1 MEYTGKERTICA
13 FERKKADR
21 LPVFDVVNKPDMY
34 VKYIGEENYAAEGR
48 KAVRLAEKIGMDA
61 VMVHAA
67 PYTCLI
73 PPKAEWDGKDTF
85 TDRFGIK
92 CKVTD
97 TSWPLGMAHDSI
109 EADEDFLEVI
119 KNTEVTDEDVR
130 EIREAVLEADGD
142 IAVFGGVRSAFGF
155 LFIALGFE
163 NLSIAMYDD
172 PELLKEI
179 IEAADDYWT
188 KVGLA
193 AIEAGCDALYVAD
206 DMGMNGS
213 TLIAPDK
220 LREFFFPS
228 LKKQIRTWKEA
239 GGRVLFHSCGNID
252 AILEDLA
259 DMGIDALTN
268 LQVKAGMNL
277 KSAKERIGDRVTIV
291 GNIDA
296 TGVMCQSDKT
306 LIDAAIKETVETA
319 GYDGGLI
326 IATDHSF
333 HEGIPEENVIHFIES
348 AGKIGA
354 APSCTGYQVK

>member
-1 MEYTGKERTICA
+1 MEYTGRERILCA
-13 FERKKADR
+13 FEHKKADR

-34 VKYIGEENYAAEGR
+34 TDLLGEDNYEAKGPA
-48 KAVRLAEKIGMDA
+48 AVRLAEKIGMDA
-61 VMVHAA
+61 VMVHCA

-73 PPKAEWDGKDTF
+73 PPKAEWDSANSF
-85 TDRFGIK
+85 TDRFGIRSI
-92 CKVTD
+92 VTD
-97 TSWPLGMAHDSI
+97 TSWPLGMAHSEI
-109 EADEDFLEVI
+109 EPDEEFLEKIRSI
-119 KNTEVTDEDVR
+119 KVTDADVK
-130 EIREAVLEADGD
+130 EVKDAVKEAAGR
-142 IAVFGGVRSAFGF
+142 IAVMGGVRSAFSF

-172 PELLKEI
+172 PDLLKKI

-188 KVGLA
+188 EVGLKL
-193 AIEAGCDALYVAD
+193 IEVGCDALYVAN

-228 LKKQIRTWKEA
+228 MKKQIKAWHDA

-268 LQVKAGMNL
+268 LQVKAGMDL
-277 KSAKERIGDRVTIV
+277 ASAVKRIGDRVTIV
-291 GNIDA
+291 GNVDA
-296 TGVMCQSDKT
+296 TGIMCQPDQTK
-306 LIDAAIKETVETA
+306 IDDAIRTVVETA
-319 GYDGGLI
+319 GKDGGLI

-333 HEGIPEENVIHFIES
+333 HEGIPQENVLYFIE
-348 AGKIGA
+348 AAKRIGKF
-354 APSCTGYQVK
+354 

>member
-172 PELLKEI
+172 PDLLKEI